1 MKRFSEQFHNK
12 ASSVKLQAVEREA
25 LKARVVSYM
34 EYHPLP
40 KQAVESYATP
50 SRVKLLQT
58 DAFQAI
64 QIPASLLFRASAVF
78 TMALLIVVPVLA
90 ERSVPGDSLYAVKV
104 EFNEEVRSSLA
115 FTPYQKIEWETERIN
130 RRVAEAKL
138 LANEGRL
145 TEEVEVEIAAAVKE
159 HTEEVQKEIAEL
171 RTEDAD
177 QATLASIELST
188 TLEVQSASLQE
199 GGTTVLATVMGEVAS
214 NNTAQLVVNVIND
227 SLSTQEG
234 QLEGVTIP
242 PYDKIMA
249 RVEQNTTRAYEL
261 LQASGLKEEDQL
273 HKDIARRLED
283 VGRSVETIKATR
295 GENEEEAS
303 KKMVVVLERT
313 QKLIVYMSDVEGNRA
328 IALETVVPT
337 ILTPEEEQTQL
348 AMLTADIDRKSEILS
363 LAKSK
368 VSPGLAE
375 KIAYSI
381 DVAATN
387 KGTLTSTTSQSG
399 MALGLAKESVAM
411 LDDALKIVAAAGI
424 DITATN
430 PAATTPIVATTTA
443 STTTETEEVSEEG
456 E

>member
-12 ASSVKLQAVEREA
+12 ASTVKLQAVEREA
-25 LKARVVSYM
+25 LRARVVSYM

-40 KQAVESYATP
+40 KQAVESYATS

-64 QIPASLLFRASAVF
+64 QIPASLLFRASALF

-90 ERSVPGDSLYAVKV
+90 EQSVPGDSLYAVKV
-104 EFNEEVRSSLA
+104 QFNEEVRSSLT

-188 TLEVQSASLQE
+188 TLELQSASLQDS
-199 GGTTVLATVMGEVAS
+199 GTTILATAVGDVAS
-214 NNTAQLVVNVIND
+214 ENTAQLVVDVINE
-227 SLSTQEG
+227 SLSTQES
-234 QLEGVTIP
+234 QLDGVNLP
-242 PYDKIMA
+242 SYDKIMA
-249 RVEQNTTRAYEL
+249 RLEQNTTRAYEL
-261 LQASGLKEEDQL
+261 LQSSGLKAEDQL
-273 HKDIARRLED
+273 HKDIVRRLED
-283 VGRSVETIKATR
+283 AGRSVENVKASR
-295 GENEEEAS
+295 SENEEAAS
-303 KKMVVVLERT
+303 QSLLAIMERT
-313 QKLIVYMSDVEGNRA
+313 QKLIVYMSDIEGNRA
-328 IALETVVPT
+328 IGLDTVVPV
-337 ILTPEEEQTQL
+337 ILTPEEEQAQL
-348 AMLTADIDRKSEILS
+348 ASVISDIDRKSAILT
-363 LAKSK
+363 LAKTK
-368 VSPGLAE
+368 VSPGVAE
-375 KIAYSI
+375 KISYSI
-381 DVAATN
+381 DVAASH
-387 KGTLTSTTSQSG
+387 KKSFASSTVASG
-399 MALGLAKESVAM
+399 QALGLARESVAM
-411 LDDALKIVAAAGI
+411 LDDALKIVAAAGV

-430 PAATTPIVATTTA
+430 PVIVATDVATTTA
-443 STTTETEEVSEEG
+443 STTIETEAVSEEG